1 MSEVEVSAAPARP
14 SGGGAAVSRTSATVE
29 PEEAAHP
36 LSPNVLADDTGPHAA
51 RVFDEVV
58 EEAPGDGA
66 DRPRRRVLGRLR
78 SLTGE
83 RVIGQLLRGG
93 AVLSGSMFAG
103 SLVLEALPQTQ
114 PVAVAIDTLRKGA
127 ASVLLVTPVVRV
139 VAAGAMLGVRGEWRY
154 TLFAGGILVLLA
166 VAVGAGM
173 VAH

>member
-1 MSEVEVSAAPARP
+1 MSESEVPAAPTPP
-14 SGGGAAVSRTSATVE
+14 SGPGVTVSRTSTPVPSGAPHPLGNALLTDD
-29 PEEAAHP
+29 AAHP
-36 LSPNVLADDTGPHAA
+36 A

-58 EEAPGDGA
+58 EDAPGDGA
-66 DRPRRRVLGRLR
+66 ERPRRRTFGRLR

-93 AVLSGSMFAG
+93 AVLSGAMFAS
-103 SLVLEALPQTQ
+103 SLVLEALPQSQ
-114 PVAVAIDTLRKGA
+114 PVAVAIDTLRKSA